1 MYDDLVEDE
10 DMFFKLPNVNE
21 MFCDTLYCFD
31 LMSINCVGNSVKR
44 IHKLFIITKL
54 LNTHLY

>member
-21 MFCDTLYCFD
+21 VFCDALYCFD
-31 LMSINCVGNSVKR
+31 LISINCVENSVKK
-44 IHKLFIITKL
+44 IP
-54 LNTHLY
+54 